1 MKKFFAF
8 MIAAA
13 ALMVGCGDNGE
24 PTPEPEP
31 NGNEDYFGLI
41 LNDAQV
47 LNRGDYYNNGT
58 NSYIITM
65 NKLENKEPA
74 RIFVAEIITPEV
86 NDGIIPEGKYTVAD
100 GAMAEGSMDTIL
112 GGSFFVRNTGEDGYI
127 QLATDGF
134 LQVKHLENG
143 GYQLTAEII
152 GIDATTGE
160 SVSKAEGRFEG
171 QPKMIGLP
179 ASNNYTVYNPAV
191 CQAVYTPYGD
201 GIAFWTIILADNNLI
216 NGKYPARI
224 TQMVLVVE
232 DNGPEVLPQ
241 GTFYVD
247 NYLGGVMN
255 TQLVNVNVLMESE
268 TSEVEDYAVDGK
280 LTIKANGEGKYTV
293 EAVSFGELGA
303 YKQSYSGAVQLF
315 DESTQEIEFDAAQA
329 NFQGEYE
336 GNTWWVLFLIDQA
349 GDNLFQLYVNTPG
362 DNTAAA
368 GIPTGEYAVAG
379 TMEPF
384 TIDEGFVDEE
394 GYANGSMVL
403 NMAQN
408 QVKDFVT
415 GGAAYITNNGD
426 GTYTIDVEFVGYQ
439 GDTILGSYA
448 GAVNIVDD
456 TEEGGGGQGG
466 GNEGGNLQEI
476 AINITDA
483 EAYWYGNGQWVL
495 YLVDP
500 AINSGVGCAMQFFVL
515 SDATAFA
522 DGITAGTYTVAE
534 TGEPNTV
541 FAGFQDEEGYLNG
554 SLALTGNFQSYYD
567 LVTSGSLTVENK
579 GNDSYAFEFATG
591 GTRYLFTG
599 AYDGAVAVYD
609 GTQQAVAPLKA
620 NIAPV
625 APQMAPKAGNVKK
638 GSDLKVSPLMT
649 ARAASFEGKKAFAF

>member
-13 ALMVGCGDNGE
+13 ALMVGCGGNEVPDPDPN
-24 PTPEPEP
+24 P
-31 NGNEDYFGLI
+31 NGGEEYYGLI

-47 LNRGDYYNNGT
+47 LNRGDYYGNGT
-58 NSYIITM
+58 NSYIVTM
-65 NKLENKEPA
+65 NKMENGEPA
-74 RIFVAEIITPEV
+74 RIFVAEIVTPEV

-100 GAMAEGSMDTIL
+100 GAMAEGSLDGLLT
-112 GGSFFVRNTGEDGYI
+112 GSFFVRNTAENGYI

-134 LQVKHLENG
+134 LEVKHIAE
-143 GYQLTAEII
+143 GYQLTAEIS
-152 GIDATTGE
+152 GIDASTGE

-201 GIAFWTIILADNNLI
+201 GIAFWTIIMADNNLI

-224 TQMVLVVE
+224 TQMILVVE

-255 TQLVNVNVLMESE
+255 AQLVNVNVLMESE

-293 EAVSFGELGA
+293 EAVSFGEFGA

-315 DESTQEIEFDAAQA
+315 DESVQEIEFDAAQA
-329 NFQGEYE
+329 RFQGEYE
-336 GNTWWVLFLIDQA
+336 GNTWWVLFLLDQA

-384 TIDEGFVDEE
+384 TIDEGYVDEE

-408 QVKDFVT
+408 QVKDLVT

-426 GTYTIDVEFVGYQ
+426 GTYTIDVEFVGYN

-448 GAVNIVDD
+448 GAMKITDD
-456 TEEGGGGQGG
+456 TAGG
-466 GNEGGNLQEI
+466 GNEGGGNEGSNLQEI
-476 AINITDA
+476 AISITDA
-483 EAYWYGNGQWVL
+483 EMYWYGNGQWVL

-500 AINSGVGCAMQFFVL
+500 AINGGVGCAMQYFVV

-522 DGITAGTYTVAE
+522 DGLPSGAYTVAE
-534 TGEPNTV
+534 TGEPNTL

-567 LVTSGSLTVENK
+567 LVTSGSLAVENK

-599 AYDGAVAVYD
+599 AYDGAVTVIDA
-609 GTQQAVAPLKA
+609 TQQAVAPLKA

-625 APQMAPKAGNVKK
+625 APNKAFKAGNVKK

>member
-1 MKKFFAF
+1 MKKFYAF

-13 ALMVGCGDNGE
+13 AFMVGCVAPAPTPTPDNGKDD
-24 PTPEPEP
+24 
-31 NGNEDYFGLI
+31 GEDEAYYGLT

-47 LNRGDYYNNGT
+47 LNRGDYYGNGT
-58 NSYIITM
+58 NSYIVTL
-65 NKLENKEPA
+65 NKMENGEPA
-74 RIFVAEIITPEV
+74 RIFVAEIVTPEV

-100 GAMAEGSMDTIL
+100 GAMAEGSLDGLLT
-112 GGSFFVRNTGEDGYI
+112 GSFFVRNTAEDGYI

-134 LQVKHLENG
+134 LEVKHIAE
-143 GYQLTAEII
+143 GYQLTAEIS
-152 GIDATTGE
+152 GIDASTGE

-191 CQAVYTPYGD
+191 CQAVYEPYGD

-280 LTIKANGEGKYTV
+280 LTIKANGEGNYTV

-315 DESTQEIEFDAAQA
+315 DESVQEIEFDAAQA

-336 GNTWWVLFLIDQA
+336 GNTWWVLFLIDKQ

-368 GIPTGEYAVAG
+368 GIPTGEYEVAG

-384 TIDEGFVDEE
+384 TIDEGYVDEE
-394 GYANGSMVL
+394 GYANGSMIL

-408 QVKDFVT
+408 QVKDLVT

-426 GTYTIDVEFVGYQ
+426 GTYSIEVEFVGYQ

-466 GNEGGNLQEI
+466 GDLSEI
-476 AINITDA
+476 ALNIEAA
-483 EAYWYGNGQWVL
+483 EMYWYGNGQWVL

-500 AINSGVGCAMQFFVL
+500 AINNGTGCAMQYFVV
-515 SDATAFA
+515 SDAATLA
-522 DGITAGTYTVAE
+522 DGLPSGDYTVAE
-534 TGEPNTV
+534 TAEPNTII
-541 FAGFQDEEGYLNG
+541 AGFQDAEGYLNG
-554 SLALTGNFQSYYD
+554 SLALTANMQSYYD
-567 LVTSGSLTVENK
+567 LVTGGNLTVENK

-591 GTRYLFTG
+591 GARYLFTG
-599 AYDGAVAVYD
+599 AYDGAVDVYD

>member
-13 ALMVGCGDNGE
+13 ALMVGCGGNGE

-31 NGNEDYFGLI
+31 DVNEDYYGLI

-58 NSYIITM
+58 NSYIVTL
-65 NKLENKEPA
+65 NKLENGEPA
-74 RIFVAEIITPEV
+74 RIFIAEIVTPEV

-100 GAMAEGSMDTIL
+100 GAMAEGSLDGIL
-112 GGSFFVRNTGEDGYI
+112 AGSFFVRNTAEDGYI

-134 LQVKHLENG
+134 LEVKHIAE
-143 GYQLTAEII
+143 GYQLTAEIS
-152 GIDATTGE
+152 GIDASTGE

-171 QPKMIGLP
+171 QPKMTGLP

-201 GIAFWTIILADNNLI
+201 GIALWTIILADNNLI

-280 LTIKANGEGKYTV
+280 LTIKANGEGNYTV

-315 DESTQEIEFDAAQA
+315 DESVQEIEFNAAQA

-336 GNTWWVLFLIDQA
+336 GNTWWVLFLIDQQ

-384 TIDEGFVDEE
+384 TIDEGYVDDE
-394 GYANGSMVL
+394 GYANGSMIL
-403 NMAQN
+403 NMAQTK
-408 QVKDFVT
+408 VKDLVT

-426 GTYTIDVEFVGYQ
+426 GTYSIEVEFEGYQ

-466 GNEGGNLQEI
+466 GNLSEI
-476 AINITDA
+476 ALSIT
-483 EAYWYGNGQWVL
+483 EAQMYWYGNGQWVL

-500 AINSGVGCAMQFFVL
+500 AINNGVGCAMQYFVV
-515 SDATAFA
+515 SNAATLA
-522 DGITAGTYTVAE
+522 DGLPSGAYTVAE
-534 TGEPNTV
+534 TAEPNTII
-541 FAGFQDEEGYLNG
+541 AGFQDAEGYLNG
-554 SLALTGNFQSYYD
+554 SLALTGNMQSYYD
-567 LVTSGSLTVENK
+567 LVASGNLTVENK

-591 GTRYLFTG
+591 GSKYLFTG
-599 AYDGAVAVYD
+599 AYDGAVTVTDA
-609 GTQQAVAPLKA
+609 TQQAAAPLKA